1 MRVCIDAVPL
11 GVRSAGIKN
20 YLYHWIVHLRR
31 LAGEESIRLFP
42 PFGRMG
48 GLDHEHSVF
57 GRLGTF
63 AGLGSVF
70 LANRTPLRVVDWLAG
85 GADVFHATNQVRRP
99 PRRPRLTA
107 TIHDLTAWLL
117 PETHTAGNRLADNMF
132 AERVLRRAHGLI
144 AVSEHTKADAVR
156 VLKLD
161 PAKIQVIY
169 SGVAAGFFE
178 ATPDAVEA
186 VRVRLGLKRPY
197 ILFVGTLE
205 PRKNLDAL
213 LDAYVA
219 LSASLREEFELVVAG
234 PTGWAD
240 PRTMAR
246 LSAAL
251 PGVRLLGYV
260 PEPDLPGLTAGAA
273 VMAYPSLYEGFG
285 FPVAQAMACG
295 VAVLTSATSSLPEV
309 AGQAALL
316 VDPRSVAEVR
326 DGLTRLLLS
335 PDLRQ
340 RLGALGRQQAQRYRW
355 EACAARSLE
364 FFARVAGAVERHTS
378 IEAES

>member
-144 AVSEHTKADAVR
+144 AGSEHTNA
-156 VLKLD
+156 
-161 PAKIQVIY
+161 
-169 SGVAAGFFE
+169 
-178 ATPDAVEA
+178 EA

-197 ILFVGTLE
+197 ILFGGTLE

-295 VAVLTSATSSLPEV
+295 VAVLTSATSSLQEV

-326 DGLTRLLLS
+326 DGLTRVLLS